1 MESSNSDR
9 QHQWVE
15 QHKLNAMFGY
25 CEAATCR
32 RKVILNYFGE
42 AHDGDCGNCD
52 NCLYPVE
59 TWDGTIAAQKVMSCI
74 SRTGQRFGA
83 SHVVDV
89 LLGKDTAKVQRFRH
103 QQLSTF
109 GIGEELNA
117 TEWRAVIR
125 QLVAADL
132 LQVDVDGYGSIRLS
146 PDCGPILR
154 GEQQVHFRKD
164 PKPPSKKK
172 RKKAATDAVL
182 PPTPD
187 ARALFEA
194 PASTAARASNSAV
207 WQVHAR
213 ALGCG
218 LITIAL
224 PAFSETRILKIAVE
238 VGFVVGTTAAITP
251 TGTAYSIS
259 FCSGISRS
267 RPMVRIPRI
276 LRARKSAFSR
286 FLATLSGTLP

>member
-1 MESSNSDR
+1 MTYSLADIVALRKIMESSNSDR

-194 PASTAARASNSAV
+194 LRLHRFELARQQSVPPYVIFPDSTLIAMVQHRPQTLDDFAELPGVGAV
-207 WQVHAR
+207 KLDR
-213 ALGCG
+213 YGE
-218 LITIAL
+218 
-224 PAFSETRILKIAVE
+224 AFLE
-238 VGFVVGTTAAITP
+238 VLRDDFVD
-251 TGTAYSIS
+251 
-259 FCSGISRS
+259 
-267 RPMVRIPRI
+267 
-276 LRARKSAFSR
+276 
-286 FLATLSGTLP
+286 